1 MLFKPSVNL
10 QQQRLGQW
18 IGMQRMKNY
27 LAELWGVVSLTI
39 GSLFGSIPVATFG
52 QNVGL
57 VTVTKV
63 INKYVLVFASVI
75 LLIAGFVPK
84 VAALLTTI
92 PYAVIGGA
100 TISVLLLFL

>member
-1 MLFKPSVNL
+1 M
-10 QQQRLGQW
+10 
-18 IGMQRMKNY
+18 
-27 LAELWGVVSLTI
+27 
-39 GSLFGSIPVATFG
+39 
-52 QNVGL
+52 
-57 VTVTKV
+57 

>member
-1 MLFKPSVNL
+1 M
-10 QQQRLGQW
+10 
-18 IGMQRMKNY
+18 
-27 LAELWGVVSLTI
+27 
-39 GSLFGSIPVATFG
+39 ATFG